1 MKKICLF
8 IGLILLTI
16 CSFGQNQFTS
26 VEVNFRT
33 SPEVKRNKICKIP
46 RGAVVTI
53 VQVYS
58 GPGNWMQISYNGQT
72 GYVSRDY
79 LQNVAPNP
87 RSYNHRNDNHRD
99 NSYNRDKHNKKP
111 KGHNKGNS
119 KRH

>member
-1 MKKICLF
+1 MKKIFLF
-8 IGLILLTI
+8 IGLIFLTI

-33 SPEVKRNKICKIP
+33 SPGVKGNRICKIP
-46 RGAVVTI
+46 RGAAVTI

-72 GYVSRDY
+72 GYVSRNY

-87 RSYNHRNDNHRD
+87 RSYNHRNYNHK
-99 NSYNRDKHNKKP
+99 NSSYNRNKHYKKS
-111 KGHNKGNS
+111 KGHNKGHS